1 MELTHPHRLEA
12 LQADEKVMNCDHFSC
27 LTDGACQRWEA
38 IVFVSPPVTLFEG
51 VLLKPE
57 ELKRTEAEVGSF
69 ASPVAGEAA
78 AGWSGSHWEK
88 KYKVKYRVKNLVG
101 ELMEGPVGCSTPRP
115 GVIRMSGSQVA
126 GNGMLWNVEALVKKV
141 LVEWD
146 QQGEKV
152 EGEEKKLVERYVY
165 KYFYKLKI
173 KGNF

>member
-1 MELTHPHRLEA
+1 M
-12 LQADEKVMNCDHFSC
+12 
-27 LTDGACQRWEA
+27 
-38 IVFVSPPVTLFEG
+38 SPPVSLFEG

-69 ASPVAGEAA
+69 GSPVAREAA
-78 AGWSGSHWEK
+78 AGRSGSHWEK

-115 GVIRMSGSQVA
+115 GVNRMSGSQVA
-126 GNGMLWNVEALVKKV
+126 GNGLLWNLGALVKKV
-141 LVEWD
+141 LVAWD
-146 QQGEKV
+146 QQGERV

-165 KYFYKLKI
+165 KYFYNLKM